1 MAYSPR
7 VGKTRWRSLV
17 AASQQRNRELVVDL
31 ERLIDAAN
39 NAETRSTLLQF
50 VVKCQANLLD
60 LAELSQMTSKDEEGS
75 A

>member
-1 MAYSPR
+1 MAYKPR

-39 NAETRSTLLQF
+39 NAETRSALLQF

-60 LAELSQMTSKDEEGS
+60 LAELSAITNEEETT
-75 A
+75 

>member
-1 MAYSPR
+1 MAYKPR
-7 VGKTRWRSLV
+7 VGKTRWRSVV

-39 NAETRSTLLQF
+39 NAETRNALLQF

-60 LAELSQMTSKDEEGS
+60 LAELSAMTSSDEE